1 MLVSAWDSVTTK
13 TVVNCFRKSK
23 ISSESQNA
31 AITDDDNPFK
41 DLEEEIEN
49 LRSVQPDLVLDT
61 IDASS
66 FTDVDADVAAV
77 QPPLSDAEILMDL
90 LDTEDGGNDDDDD
103 GDNGVCDDEPVACPK
118 YNDLLEMVEMM
129 KQFSLFSKNGE
140 TVQSYANQL
149 GRIVDEH
156 FSAKKQSDI
165 HDFFKKL

>member
-1 MLVSAWDSVTTK
+1 MAYNVIDMQETLDFTPKIKSVFVARISQYQCETRPY
-13 TVVNCFRKSK
+13 FRYHS
-23 ISSESQNA
+23 
-31 AITDDDNPFK
+31 
-41 DLEEEIEN
+41 
-49 LRSVQPDLVLDT
+49 
-61 IDASS
+61 IDASF
-66 FTDVDADVAAV
+66 FTNVDAEVAAL
-77 QPPLSDAEILMDL
+77 PTPLSHAEILMDS